1 MGNGQEQR
9 MPKGSVL
16 GGDGSNGRERLLWEV
31 AETRKK
37 AEKFER

>member
-1 MGNGQEQR
+1 

-16 GGDGSNGRERLLWEV
+16 GGDGRERLLWVV
-31 AETRKK
+31 AERRKK